1 MSTENLAIQ
10 TFLSFT
16 LREEVFAINVSKVIN
31 ILEMKP
37 ITRVPKMPA
46 FMKGVIN
53 LRGTV
58 LPVIDL
64 RIKFGLPAKE
74 ATVDTSIIVLN
85 ILKDGENIML
95 GILVD
100 AVKEV
105 LELRMEEIAPS
116 PSIGTRY
123 DAGFIEGMWQ
133 VDENFI
139 MLLDIDKVF
148 SVDEIIDFKEH
159 IEKNVNAGSEKD
171 QTAAPEKPAGKNVS
185 TTEKKAKQEKQ
196 KSEIK

>member
-1 MSTENLAIQ
+1 MNTDKNAIQ

-37 ITRVPKMPA
+37 ITKVPKTPA
-46 FMKGVIN
+46 FMRGVIN
-53 LRGTV
+53 LRGMV

-64 RIKFGLPAKE
+64 RIKFGLPRKE

-85 ILKDGENIML
+85 INKDGDSVML

-105 LELRMEEIAPS
+105 LELKMDEIAPS

-148 SVDEIIDFKEH
+148 SVDDVIDFKDQ
-159 IEKNVNAGSEKD
+159 IEMSV
-171 QTAAPEKPAGKNVS
+171 
-185 TTEKKAKQEKQ
+185 
-196 KSEIK
+196 